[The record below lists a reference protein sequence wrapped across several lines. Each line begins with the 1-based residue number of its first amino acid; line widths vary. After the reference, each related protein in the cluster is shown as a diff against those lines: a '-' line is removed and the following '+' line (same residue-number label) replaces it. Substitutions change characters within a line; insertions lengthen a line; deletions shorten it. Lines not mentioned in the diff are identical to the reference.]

1 LFTKLS
7 LWEIR
12 INNWHYIQPII
23 YYSFSFD
30 EKESKNQEKTKA
42 AALSLWLV
50 SRSNGTTFCYRKT
63 KTNPRTIAIR
73 FSHKF
78 TPNAA
83 RCFFGLT
90 LFAFRY
96 LT

>member
-1 LFTKLS
+1 FRLGG
-7 LWEIR
+7 I
-12 INNWHYIQPII
+12 
-23 YYSFSFD
+23 
-30 EKESKNQEKTKA
+30 
-42 AALSLWLV
+42 
-50 SRSNGTTFCYRKT
+50 

-78 TPNAA
+78 TPTPA